1 MKQVQL
7 IKTGKVGEGNLV
19 ENEDVPLPQVE
30 EGEVLLKVEACGI
43 CYRDIIDREGGNS
56 FVSTPITLGHEI
68 AGVVLESTVPG

>member
-1 MKQVQL
+1 MRQVQL

-19 ENEDVPLPQVE
+19 ENKDAPIPNVE

-68 AGVVLESTVPG
+68 AGTVYESKVPR